1 MDNYICYVK
10 YDKEDAEVIEMLSNV
25 FNYKK
30 EQIGNLF
37 DQKDFEITFEN
48 RILDEISEFC
58 TELNVYIPN
67 NEITAIYPNK
77 FLFGYQVSKYLNQQV
92 LVSVSFENNDPYQY
106 ILIENDLFFIVDE
119 VIDDN
124 SDDKYGITVQKNTKI
139 KISYN
144 DAINF
149 SS

>member
-67 NEITAIYPNK
+67 NEITAIYPNN